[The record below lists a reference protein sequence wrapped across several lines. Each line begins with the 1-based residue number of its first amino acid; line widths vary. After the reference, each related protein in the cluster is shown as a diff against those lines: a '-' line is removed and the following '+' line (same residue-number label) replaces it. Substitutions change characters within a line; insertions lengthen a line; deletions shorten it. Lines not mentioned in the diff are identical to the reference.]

1 MNFRTTLTYLQRIII
16 SLLFLIHLSC
26 EIQACEEPGT
36 YTDLTKA
43 LKNPLDVRVLDLSE
57 QKLTILPK
65 EIRQLKNLQQ
75 LNLYENKLTTLPKEI
90 GQLKNLLMLHLDE
103 NILITLPKGNRTTE
117 KTTMV
122 IFRRKSYLI

>member
-1 MNFRTTLTYLQRIII
+1 
-16 SLLFLIHLSC
+16 
-26 EIQACEEPGT
+26 PGT

-75 LNLYENKLTTLPKEI
+75 LNLYEN
-90 GQLKNLLMLHLDE
+90 
-103 NILITLPKGNRTTE
+103 ILITLPKGNRTTE

>member
-1 MNFRTTLTYLQRIII
+1 MNFRITLIHLQKI
-16 SLLFLIHLSC
+16 SIGFLFLINLSC
-26 EIQACEEPGT
+26 KIQAEEPGT